1 MLTVNCFK
9 EDLPNKVDSLKEYNK
24 LVGFLKSWVEKAE
37 SPEKV
42 EEFVESLTK
51 IERNEIWMR
60 LITVLT
66 SFFKFATK
74 RAEFIKQV
82 YADNKEKLS
91 QETKNALLQFG
102 NFEFDR
108 ATAMSQ
114 ALEAMVV
121 MFDTEKKG
129 L

>member
-1 MLTVNCFK
+1 
-9 EDLPNKVDSLKEYNK
+9 
-24 LVGFLKSWVEKAE
+24 
-37 SPEKV
+37 
-42 EEFVESLTK
+42 
-51 IERNEIWMR
+51 MR
-60 LITVLT
+60 LITFLT